1 MTDSSHS
8 STAAILTIGS
18 ELTEGRIADTN
29 ARWIADRLRSA
40 GWRVA
45 IKLTVDDVAAEIGDA
60 LALAMARA
68 RLVWITGGLGPTRD
82 DLTVV
87 AVGAALGLPLRE
99 DPGTVDRI
107 RGWYA
112 RHGRTPGPESLAMAR
127 VPAPAEALDNPVGSA
142 PGIWLEHAGCTIV
155 MMPGVP
161 SEMTAIAEAG
171 ILPRLAA
178 RAAAPWLRA
187 YRIVGMPEGEVDRRV
202 RDVWD
207 RLGTGETLALQID
220 RGEVV
225 LRARL
230 EAGPATPARGEELDA
245 AIRERLG
252 DAVYGVDGET
262 LEGHLVARLRAA
274 GATLAL
280 AESVTGG
287 LVAGRVTAVPGAS
300 DVLCAGLVAYRIEA
314 KTGWLGVP
322 ADVIARHGPVSAQAA
337 TAMARAARV
346 AACATYGVATTGW
359 AGPGG
364 GSAADPVG
372 TVYAAAVSDAGELV
386 ERRWIRGARAQVR
399 EVAVTFALDL
409 LRRRLAP

>member
-1 MTDSSHS
+1 MTDPSHS

-40 GWRVA
+40 GWRVV

-60 LALAMARA
+60 LGVAMARA

-82 DLTVV
+82 DLTVSAV
-87 AVGAALGLPLRE
+87 AAALGLAVRE
-99 DPGTVDRI
+99 DPATVERI

-127 VPAPAEALDNPVGSA
+127 VPAPAVALDNPVGSA
-142 PGIWLEHAGCTIV
+142 PGIRLEHDGRIIV

-161 SEMTAIAEAG
+161 SEMMAIAESG
-171 ILPRLAA
+171 VLPGLAA
-178 RAAAPWLRA
+178 LARVPWLRA
-187 YRIVGMPEGEVDRRV
+187 YRIVGLHEGEVDRRV

-207 RLGTGETLALQID
+207 RLEPGETLALQID

-225 LRARL
+225 LRARV
-230 EAGPATPARGEELDA
+230 EAGAGTDARAARLDT
-245 AIRERLG
+245 AIRDRLG
-252 DAVYGVDGET
+252 DAVYGLDDAT
-262 LEGHLVARLRAA
+262 LEGHLVGRLRAA
-274 GATLAL
+274 GATLAI

-287 LVAGRVTAVPGAS
+287 MVAARLTAVPGAS
-300 DVLCAGLVAYRIEA
+300 DVLRGGLVAYSVEA

-322 ADVIARHGPVSAQAA
+322 GETIARHGPVSAETA
-337 TAMARAARV
+337 TAMARAARS
-346 AACATYGVATTGW
+346 AAGAEYAVATTGW

-364 GSAADPVG
+364 GTDADPVG
-372 TVYAAAVSDAGELV
+372 TVYAAAVSAAGDLA
-386 ERRWIRGARAQVR
+386 ERRWIRGGRAQVR
-399 EVAVTFALDL
+399 EIAVTFALDL
-409 LRRRLAP
+409 LRRRLAR